1 MQYLLKGRVLLSE
14 LEAVRKE
21 IEEIDREILSLIDK
35 RVNLAERVLESKRI
49 NGTSINDRKQN
60 EVVINRALNT
70 ATELNLDVGS
80 IKEIFEI
87 LIRMSIERQNELSG
101 KGSLP

>member
-1 MQYLLKGRVLLSE
+1 MSE

-35 RVNLAERVLESKRI
+35 RINLAERVLESKRI
-49 NGTSINDRKQN
+49 NGISINDRKQN

>member
-1 MQYLLKGRVLLSE
+1 MSE
-14 LEAVRKE
+14 LESVRKE
-21 IEEIDREILSLIDK
+21 IEEIDREILALIDR
-35 RVNLAERVLESKRI
+35 RVNLAEKVLESKRI
-49 NGTSINDRKQN
+49 NGTSINDQKQN
-60 EVVINRALNT
+60 EIVVNRALNA

-80 IKEIFEI
+80 VKAIFEI

>member
-1 MQYLLKGRVLLSE
+1 MSE

-35 RVNLAERVLESKRI
+35 RVNLAEKVLESKRI
-49 NGTSINDRKQN
+49 QGTSINDRKQN
-60 EVVINRALNT
+60 EVVINRTLNT

-80 IKEIFEI
+80 VKEIFEI

>member
-1 MQYLLKGRVLLSE
+1 MSE

-21 IEEIDREILSLIDK
+21 VEEIDREILSLIDR
-35 RVNLAERVLESKRI
+35 RVNLAERILESKRI

-60 EVVINRALNT
+60 EVVINRALNA

>member
-1 MQYLLKGRVLLSE
+1 MSE
-14 LEAVRKE
+14 LDTVRKE
-21 IEEIDREILSLIDK
+21 IEEIDREILALIHR
-35 RVNLAERVLESKRI
+35 RVNLAEKVLESKRI

-80 IKEIFEI
+80 VKDIFEI

>member
-1 MQYLLKGRVLLSE
+1 LSE
-14 LEAVRKE
+14 LETVRKE
-21 IEEIDREILSLIDK
+21 IEEIDVEILSLINR
-35 RVNLAERVLESKRI
+35 RVNLAEKVLESKRI
-49 NGTSINDRKQN
+49 NGTSINDHKQN
-60 EVVINRALNT
+60 EVVINRALNS

-80 IKEIFEI
+80 VKAIFEI

>member
-1 MQYLLKGRVLLSE
+1 LSE
-14 LEAVRKE
+14 LESVRKE

-70 ATELNLDVGS
+70 ATELNLDLGS

>member
-1 MQYLLKGRVLLSE
+1 LSE
-14 LEAVRKE
+14 LESIRKE
-21 IEEIDREILSLIDK
+21 IEEIDSEILALIDK

-49 NGTSINDRKQN
+49 NGTSINDQKQN
-60 EVVINRALNT
+60 EVVINRALNA
-70 ATELNLDVGS
+70 ATELNLDLGS
-80 IKEIFEI
+80 IKAVFEI

>member
-1 MQYLLKGRVLLSE
+1 MSE
-14 LEAVRKE
+14 LEDVRRE
-21 IEEIDREILSLIDK
+21 IEEIDGEILALIDR

-49 NGTSINDRKQN
+49 NGTSINDQKQN
-60 EVVINRALNT
+60 EVVINRALNA
-70 ATELNLDVGS
+70 ATELNLDLGS
-80 IKEIFEI
+80 VKSIFET

>member
-1 MQYLLKGRVLLSE
+1 LSE

-21 IEEIDREILSLIDK
+21 IEEIDREILALINR
-35 RVNLAERVLESKRI
+35 RVNLAEKVLESKRI
-49 NGTSINDRKQN
+49 NGTSINDHRQN

-70 ATELNLDVGS
+70 ATELNLDLGS
-80 IKEIFEI
+80 IKAIFEI

>member
-1 MQYLLKGRVLLSE
+1 MSE
-14 LEAVRKE
+14 LEDVRRE
-21 IEEIDREILSLIDK
+21 IEEIDREILALIDR

-49 NGTSINDRKQN
+49 NGTSINDQKQN
-60 EVVINRALNT
+60 EVVINRALNA
-70 ATELNLDVGS
+70 ATELNLDLGS
-80 IKEIFEI
+80 VKSIFET

>member
-1 MQYLLKGRVLLSE
+1 MSE
-14 LEAVRKE
+14 LESVRKE
-21 IEEIDREILSLIDK
+21 IEEIDREILSLIDR
-35 RVNLAERVLESKRI
+35 RVNLAEKVLESKRI

-70 ATELNLDVGS
+70 ATELNLDIGLV
-80 IKEIFEI
+80 KEIFEI

-101 KGSLP
+101 KGNLP

>member
-1 MQYLLKGRVLLSE
+1 MNE
-14 LEAVRKE
+14 LEAVRRE
-21 IEEIDREILSLIDK
+21 IEEIDREILSLIDR
-35 RVNLAERVLESKRI
+35 RVNLAEKVLESKRI

-70 ATELNLDVGS
+70 ATKLNLDVGS

-101 KGSLP
+101 KGNLP

>member
-1 MQYLLKGRVLLSE
+1 MSE

-21 IEEIDREILSLIDK
+21 IEEIDMEILALIGR
-35 RVNLAERVLESKRI
+35 RVNLAEKVLESKKI
-49 NGTSINDRKQN
+49 NGSSINDHKQN
-60 EVVINRALNT
+60 EIVISRAINA

-80 IKEIFEI
+80 IKAVFEI

-101 KGSLP
+101 RGSLP

>member
-1 MQYLLKGRVLLSE
+1 MSE

-21 IEEIDREILSLIDK
+21 IEEIDMEILSLIGR
-35 RVNLAERVLESKRI
+35 RVNLAEKVLESKRI
-49 NGTSINDRKQN
+49 NGKSINDHKQN
-60 EVVINRALNT
+60 EIVINRALNA
-70 ATELNLDVGS
+70 ATELNLDVGFV
-80 IKEIFEI
+80 KAIFEI

>member
-1 MQYLLKGRVLLSE
+1 MSE

-21 IEEIDREILSLIDK
+21 IEEIDMEILALIGK
-35 RVNLAERVLESKRI
+35 RVNLAEKVLESKKI

-60 EVVINRALNT
+60 EIVISRALN
-70 ATELNLDVGS
+70 AAIEHNLDVGLV
-80 IKEIFEI
+80 KEIFEI

-101 KGSLP
+101 RGSLP

>member
-1 MQYLLKGRVLLSE
+1 LSE
-14 LEAVRKE
+14 LETVRKE
-21 IEEIDREILSLIDK
+21 IEEIDMEILALIER

-49 NGTSINDRKQN
+49 NGTSINDHKQN
-60 EVVINRALNT
+60 EVVISRTLNA
-70 ATELNLDVGS
+70 ATELNLDVGFV
-80 IKEIFEI
+80 KAIFEI

>member
-1 MQYLLKGRVLLSE
+1 MSE
-14 LEAVRKE
+14 LGTVRKE
-21 IEEIDREILSLIDK
+21 IEEIDRELLALIDR
-35 RVNLAERVLESKRI
+35 RVNLAEKILESKKI

-60 EVVINRALNT
+60 EVVINRALNA

-80 IKEIFEI
+80 IKDIFEI

-101 KGSLP
+101 KGNLP